1 MNDLAVW
8 YNDLGRHVE
17 ALKLDEE
24 TLALRKKSL
33 GLTTPTRYGA
43 CWRRR
48 AI

>member
-24 TLALRKKSL
+24 TLALKKEKL
-33 GLTTPTRYGA
+33 GANHPDTLWSMLEVAR
-43 CWRRR
+43 
-48 AI
+48 